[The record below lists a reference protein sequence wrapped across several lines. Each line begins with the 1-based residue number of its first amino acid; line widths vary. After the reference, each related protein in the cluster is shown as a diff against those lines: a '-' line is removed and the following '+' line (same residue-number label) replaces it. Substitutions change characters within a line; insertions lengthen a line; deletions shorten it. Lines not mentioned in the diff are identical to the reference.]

1 MATRTGRTA
10 RLPAQLL
17 SRCGPQRPGA
27 AFSSQGWRSANA
39 CAIFVPVQFKAT
51 KAKVAA
57 AQPLAPSNAANVQG
71 GKALE
76 EIYQKK
82 SQLEHIL

>member
-1 MATRTGRTA
+1 MLPSPRKAGAQRTRM
-10 RLPAQLL
+10 P
-17 SRCGPQRPGA
+17 SSSPQ
-27 AFSSQGWRSANA
+27 
-39 CAIFVPVQFKAT
+39 VKAT
-51 KAKVAA
+51 KAKFAA
-57 AQPLAPSNAANVQG
+57 VQPLAPSNAANVQG